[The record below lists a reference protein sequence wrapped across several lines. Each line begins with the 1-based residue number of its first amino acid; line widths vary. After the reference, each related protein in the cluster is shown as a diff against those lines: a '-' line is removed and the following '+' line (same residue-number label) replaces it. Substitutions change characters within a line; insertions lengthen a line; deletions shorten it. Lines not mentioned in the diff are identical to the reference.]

1 MEREREERGE
11 RPRKSG
17 NLVLPLFPPLS
28 VPLVSPALAASLR
41 KNGNW
46 AAREGRRE
54 PDANQTKMEG
64 TSSWPH

>member
-1 MEREREERGE
+1 MQWNVRERREASEVG
-11 RPRKSG
+11 KLGSAA
-17 NLVLPLFPPLS
+17 FSS
-28 VPLVSPALAASLR
+28 VPLVSPALAASLG

-64 TSSWPH
+64 TRSWPH